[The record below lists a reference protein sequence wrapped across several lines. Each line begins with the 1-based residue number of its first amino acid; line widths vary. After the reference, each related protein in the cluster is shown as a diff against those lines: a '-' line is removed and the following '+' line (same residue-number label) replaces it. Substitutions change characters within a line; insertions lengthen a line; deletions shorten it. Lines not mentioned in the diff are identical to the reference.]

1 MRFGCLCLSLQYTPV
16 VKKLT
21 MFVLEASDLPA
32 DPTKKDK
39 KKKRRRDEDDD
50 GKGRRSAYEND
61 EEVKIDPMVKAS
73 LKLDGKKV
81 HKTKTSRKTNTTN
94 PYFNEM
100 LAFEVGVMGGCWGGE
115 GGCHRHSVRKR
126 LSHF

>member
-1 MRFGCLCLSLQYTPV
+1 MRFGCLCLSIQYNPV

-32 DPTKKDK
+32 DPGK
-39 KKKRRRDEDDD
+39 KKEKSKDDD
-50 GKGRRSAYEND
+50 GGRGRSSSGRKSAYEMD
-61 EEVKIDPMVKAS
+61 DEVKIDPMVKAS

-81 HKTKTSRKTNTTN
+81 KKVKTSSKTNTIN

-100 LAFEVGVMGGCWGGE
+100 LTFEVITYKV
-115 GGCHRHSVRKR
+115 
-126 LSHF
+126 

>member
-1 MRFGCLCLSLQYTPV
+1 MRFGCLCLSLQYNPV

-39 KKKRRRDEDDD
+39 KKKKRREDEDE
-50 GKGRRSAYEND
+50 GRGRRSAYEND
-61 EEVKIDPMVKAS
+61 EEVKIDPLVKAS

-81 HKTKTSRKTNTTN
+81 TKTKTSRKTNTTN

-100 LAFEVGVMGGCWGGE
+100 LTFEVGGKGE
-115 GGCHRHSVRKR
+115 MVT
-126 LSHF
+126 